1 MTIKCRPEVAK
12 RNAPKKKK
20 RLFPFISYIKRNYNL
35 SLDRI

>member
-12 RNAPKKKK
+12 RNAPKKK